1 MARRKHS
8 LAIYG
13 AEATAKK
20 TIEHLKEK
28 VQEAKVNPSARSAWV
43 EKYFHGIEDY
53 ADNRERLEEA
63 QRKLETW
70 YEVLETN
77 VAPEF
82 SKVMSK
88 ARSEYYKRLAEKY
101 AEMSEAQKYVM

>member
-8 LAIYG
+8 IAIYG

-28 VQEAKVNPSARSAWV
+28 VQEAKVNPSARSACV

-53 ADNRERLEEA
+53 AENPERIEES
-63 QRKLETW
+63 RKKTCGHGTS
-70 YEVLETN
+70 VLEN
-77 VAPEF
+77 
-82 SKVMSK
+82 KM
-88 ARSEYYKRLAEKY
+88 
-101 AEMSEAQKYVM
+101 

>member
-1 MARRKHS
+1 MSRRKHS

-28 VQEAKVNPSARSAWV
+28 VQEAKVNPSERSAWI
-43 EKYFHGIEDY
+43 EKYFTGIEDY
-53 ADNRERLEEA
+53 AENPQRLEEA

-70 YEVLETN
+70 YEVLETDI
-77 VAPEF
+77 APEF
-82 SKVMSK
+82 SKTMSK

-101 AEMSEAQKYVM
+101 AQLSKVQKYL

>member
-13 AEATAKK
+13 AEATAKR

-43 EKYFHGIEDY
+43 DKYFRGIEDY
-53 ADNRERLEEA
+53 ADNPERLADA

-82 SKVMSK
+82 SRTMSK
-88 ARSEYYKRLAEKY
+88 ARAEYYKRLADKY
-101 AEMSEAQKYVM
+101 NEMSEAQKYVM

>member
-1 MARRKHS
+1 MAKRKHS

-20 TIEHLKEK
+20 TIAHLKEK
-28 VQEAKVNPSARSAWV
+28 VQEAKVNPSIRSAWID
-43 EKYFHGIEDY
+43 KYFHGIEDY
-53 ADNRERLEEA
+53 AENKERLEEA
-63 QRKLETW
+63 ERKLSTW
-70 YEVLETN
+70 YEVLETD

-82 SKVMSK
+82 SKTMSK

-101 AEMSEAQKYVM
+101 AEMSEAQKYL

>member
-8 LAIYG
+8 IAIYG
-13 AEATAKK
+13 AEATAKR

-28 VQEAKVNPSARSAWV
+28 VQEAKVNPSARSAWI

-63 QRKLETW
+63 ERKLETW
-70 YEVLETN
+70 YEVLETD

-82 SKVMSK
+82 SKAMSK

-101 AEMSEAQKYVM
+101 SELSKVQKYVV

>member
-8 LAIYG
+8 IAIYG

-28 VQEAKVNPSARSAWV
+28 VQEAKVNPSMKSAWV
-43 EKYFHGIEDY
+43 DKYFHGIEDY
-53 ADNRERLEEA
+53 AENPERIADAE
-63 QRKLETW
+63 RKLETW

-82 SKVMSK
+82 SRAMSK

-101 AEMSEAQKYVM
+101 NEMSEVQKYL

>member
-1 MARRKHS
+1 MARRKHT

-28 VQEAKVNPSARSAWV
+28 VQEAKVNPSAKSAWID
-43 EKYFHGIEDY
+43 KYFRGIEDY
-53 ADNRERLEEA
+53 ADNPMRTAEA

-70 YEVLETN
+70 YNVLETD

-82 SKVMSK
+82 SKTMSK
-88 ARSEYYKRLAEKY
+88 ARAEYYKRLAEKY
-101 AEMSEAQKYVM
+101 TEMSEAQKYIV

>member
-8 LAIYG
+8 IAIYG

-28 VQEAKVNPSARSAWV
+28 VQEAKVNPSMRNAWV
-43 EKYFHGIEDY
+43 DKYFHGIEDY
-53 ADNRERLEEA
+53 AENPERVAEA

-70 YEVLETN
+70 YNVLETN

-88 ARSEYYKRLAEKY
+88 ARAEYYKRLAEKY
-101 AEMSEAQKYVM
+101 NEMSEAEKYVM

>member
-28 VQEAKVNPSARSAWV
+28 VQEAKVNPSMRNAWI
-43 EKYFHGIEDY
+43 EKYFTGIEDY
-53 ADNRERLEEA
+53 AENPDRIEEA

-70 YEVLETN
+70 YEVLETD

-82 SKVMSK
+82 SKAMSK
-88 ARSEYYKRLAEKY
+88 ARAEYYKRLAEKY
-101 AEMSEAQKYVM
+101 NEMSEAQKYII